1 MKKKGGASMGKGLDT
16 TVNCHSL
23 AASIKEAGYD
33 FVCRYYNR
41 NNPGKNLTREEAAA
55 LSRAGLHVVAVWE
68 NGYPTSPDYF
78 SYEAGKKDGHD
89 AHRYAHSIGQP
100 ANTPIYFTVDYDA
113 SEADLS
119 GVVSKYMSGVLDAF
133 REEEI
138 AAGTHYDVGIYG
150 SGQTCGHMLDAFRG
164 AGGIRY
170 AWLAESRGWRGYQT
184 FSDWNIKQLTG
195 ATVAG
200 IPVDTNVTNGNGGGF
215 QVQGA

>member
-1 MKKKGGASMGKGLDT
+1 MGKGLDT

-23 AASIKEAGYD
+23 AGSIKEAGYD

-55 LSRAGLHVVAVWE
+55 LSGAGLHVVAVWE

-89 AHRYAHSIGQP
+89 AHRYARSIGQP

-113 SEADLS
+113 SLADLS
-119 GVVSKYMSGVLDAF
+119 GVINRYMRGVIDAF
-133 REEEI
+133 QEEEPA
-138 AAGTHYDVGIYG
+138 AAGIRYDVGIYG
-150 SGQTCGHMLDAFRG
+150 SGLTCGRMLGDF
-164 AGGIRY
+164 GGSPGIGY
-170 AWLAESRGWRGYQT
+170 AWLAESRGWSGYGKFEQ
-184 FSDWNIKQLTG
+184 WNIKQLTG

-200 IPVDTNVTNGNGGGF
+200 IPVDTNITNGNGGGF
-215 QVQGA
+215 KVEGA